1 MKRAILIADD
11 DKNTRE
17 AVAKALSADYIT
29 YTAANGQEALAL
41 LDKNEDID
49 IILTDMMMPKISGIE
64 LLEKIRS
71 TNNDVIVI
79 FITGYSS
86 IESAVEAMRGGAYD
100 YITKPLDLNKLEIT
114 IKNALETKRL
124 RSENVLLKQTIREKF
139 DTTTLVGNSEK
150 VREIMELVKRVSSTT
165 ATILIQGGSGT
176 GKELIANV
184 VHYSSPVAEGPL
196 IKVNCSALAE
206 GVLESELFGHEKG
219 AFTGALYMKKGRFE
233 LADGGTLFL
242 DEIGD
247 LPQSIQI
254 KLLRFLQEG
263 EFEKVGGTKT
273 LKVNVRIISASNK
286 NLEDLVNEG
295 KFRDDLFYRLKVV
308 TIDVPPLSER
318 KEDIPLISDYHLK
331 RFTEI
336 HSKRIKGISS
346 DAMKKIK
353 SYDWPGNIRELMNC
367 IESAVV
373 MARGDRINIEDLPPF
388 LFLEQDKKTTGRTMK
403 TLSGIENKAI
413 LEVLRKTGGNKSETA
428 KILGIGL
435 RTLYRKLD
443 QYGLKDKE

>member
-17 AVAKALSADYIT
+17 GVAKALSADYIT
-29 YTAANGQEALAL
+29 YTAANGQEAFAL

-49 IILTDMMMPKISGIE
+49 VILTDMMMPKISGIE
-64 LLEKIRS
+64 LLEKIR
-71 TNNDVIVI
+71 TANNDVIVI
-79 FITGYSS
+79 IITGYSS
-86 IESAVEAMRGGAYD
+86 IESAVEAMRSGAYD

-124 RSENVLLKQTIREKF
+124 RSENILLKQTIREKF
-139 DTTTLVGNSEK
+139 DTTTHVGNSEK

-165 ATILIQGGSGT
+165 ATILIQGSSGT
-176 GKELIANV
+176 GKELIANI
-184 VHYSSPVAEGPL
+184 VHYNSPVAEGPF

-233 LADGGTLFL
+233 LADRGTLFL

-247 LPQSIQI
+247 IPPSIQI

-263 EFEKVGGTKT
+263 EFERVGGTKT

-286 NLEDLVNEG
+286 NLEVLVNEE

-308 TIDVPPLSER
+308 TIDVPPLTER

-336 HSKRIKGISS
+336 HNKKIRGISPGAMKRIE
-346 DAMKKIK
+346 

-373 MARGDRINIEDLPPF
+373 MASGDHINIEDLPPF
-388 LFLEQDKKTTGRTMK
+388 LFLEQDKKTTGGTMK